1 MQAHLNNPEDDY
13 PTSRVIK
20 QAPNGD
26 VIVESLEDEDEN
38 HHHHEYEEHEDSCEY
53 HPSSKSNTRKIPL

>member
-1 MQAHLNNPEDDY
+1 MQAHLNNPRRLL
-13 PTSRVIK
+13 TSRVIK

-53 HPSSKSNTRKIPL
+53 HLAVNQYPKNSLCK